1 MKILNLKNKTTKA
14 IFLSL
19 SLFVSPSIEQSS
31 LYAQGQKEQSKS
43 QTYSLTIN
51 KESLKSLLTKVE
63 QKTNYTFHYSN
74 DILKTK
80 KTYSFDFKNLTINQI
95 LNQITNQTNLIYKKN
110 GNSISLK
117 TNNLIQSKTAKPLLT
132 IKGRVIDKL
141 SNDPLIGV
149 SVIVKDT
156 QTATFTDTEGNY
168 TIEVPSGGY
177 IYTDYYGYVS
187 EIKKATDQ
195 YNVNFFL
202 QIDNMNL
209 EEIVIVGYGEMQKKD
224 VVGSIGI
231 VDMQDIN
238 KAPVNAFDQALAG
251 RIAGVQ
257 VSSMEDGQ
265 PGSAMNIVIRGQGSL
280 TQSTQPLYVIDGVPL
295 EDFDNSSLNP
305 DDIASI
311 TILKDAS
318 ETAIYGARGAN
329 GVIVIETKSGEIG
342 KPVYD
347 LKINTG
353 IDKVYKKMDMMS
365 PYEFVTYE
373 LERDPTLA
381 STYISEDNGL
391 DYYKNLEGVNWQDQ
405 LFDTGKANS
414 ANFSVRG
421 GSENTKYSFSTSYLD
436 NKAIIV
442 NTGYKRHQAR
452 LRLDQ
457 KLSKNTRAGIN
468 VNYTNQTNYGQIA
481 GRTASSNNTAI
492 NGYLLYSVWGYRPTT
507 GINGSDEDLETEL
520 VDLEAYEDSGVFT
533 INPVINAKNVLR
545 ENIIKSLNASGY
557 LTSELTNNLT
567 LKITG
572 SYNTQNGRSNQF
584 YNSNTLRGTDLR
596 ANNTDGINGEVSN
609 TEVINWVNENTL
621 TFKQGFNKTHH
632 INAVAGFTLSG
643 RSTRTYGFRATNL
656 PNEELGVDG
665 LSQGVLRTS
674 TTRSSS
680 NTLASF
686 LTRVNYRYLS
696 NYYLSFT
703 MRADGSSKFPKAN
716 KWGYFPSVGV
726 AWRIGREDFVK
737 NTNVISDAKIRAS
750 YGLTGNNRVSDFA
763 YLSALNFNDLGSY
776 SFNNTPYLGIDW
788 ELGNEHLKWETVKQ
802 LDFGLDL
809 SLFNDRVNITADIY
823 KKTTEDMLLN
833 ANIPSSSGYNKVY
846 ANIGSLEN
854 RGLEL
859 TLNTLNIK
867 TKDFSWQTNFN
878 IGFNQNKIRSL
889 SEGELSRFSHIS
901 SFSQRMAEEP
911 MYIAQVGG
919 PAAMFY
925 GLIWDGNYQFEDF
938 DKKNGQYILKADRPT
953 NGDSREK
960 IQPGDIK
967 YKDLNAD
974 GVVDANDKTIIGNP
988 TPKHTGGFSNQFTY
1002 KGFSLNILFQW
1013 SYGAELLNANRI
1025 IFEGNP
1031 TRVKRLNQFAS
1042 YANRWTPENPT
1053 NEMYRVNGEGP
1064 EVISSRTI
1072 EDASYL
1078 RLKTISLGYTLPK
1091 RVTKKLN
1098 LTHLGFSLAVQNLFT
1113 WTNYSGMDPEVA
1125 VHNSVLTPG
1134 FDFSAYPHA
1143 RRIVFGVNLNF

>member
-1 MKILNLKNKTTKA
+1 MPYNVTKALSIMKILNLKNKTAKA

-19 SLFVSPSIEQSS
+19 SLFVGPAIGQSP
-31 LYAQGQKEQSKS
+31 LYAQDKKEQPKS

-51 KESLKSLLTKVE
+51 KKSLKSLLTQIE
-63 QKTNYTFHYSN
+63 QTTNYTFHYSN
-74 DILKTK
+74 DILRTGN
-80 KTYSFDFKNLTINQI
+80 TYSFDFKNLTIDQI
-95 LNQITNQTNLIYKKN
+95 LKQITNQTNLIYKKN

-117 TNNLIQSKTAKPLLT
+117 TNNSIQSKTAKPLLT
-132 IKGRVIDKL
+132 IKGKIIDKL

-156 QTATFTDTEGNY
+156 QTATFTDIEGNY
-168 TIEVPSGGY
+168 TIEVPAGSY

-195 YNVNFFL
+195 YNVNFSL
-202 QIDNMNL
+202 QIDNMDL

-224 VVGSIGI
+224 VVGSVGI

-295 EDFDNSSLNP
+295 EGFDNSSLNP

-329 GVIVIETKSGEIG
+329 GVIVIETKTGEVG
-342 KPVYD
+342 KPIYE
-347 LKINTG
+347 LKLSTG
-353 IDKVYKKMDMMS
+353 LDNVYKKMDMMN
-365 PYEFVTYE
+365 PLQFVEYE
-373 LERDPTLA
+373 LERDPNLA
-381 STYISEDNGL
+381 STYLSEGTSL
-391 DYYKNLEGVNWQDQ
+391 DYYQNLDGINWQDE
-405 LFDTGKANS
+405 LFQTGKANT

-421 GSENTKYSFSTSYLD
+421 GSEDTKYSFSSSYLD
-436 NKAIIV
+436 NKAIVV
-442 NTGYKRHQAR
+442 NTGYTRHQGR
-452 LRLDQ
+452 FRLDQ
-457 KLSKNTRAGIN
+457 KLSTKTQAGIN
-468 VNYTNQTNYGQIA
+468 VNYTNQKNYGQIA
-481 GRTASSNNTAI
+481 GRTASSSSTGI
-492 NGYLLYSVWGYRPTT
+492 NGYLLYSVWGYRPVA
-507 GINGSDEDLETEL
+507 GVNGSEQELETEL
-520 VDLEAYEDSGVFT
+520 IDMDAYNDSGVLT

-545 ENIIKSLNASGY
+545 ENIIKSLNTSGY
-557 LTSELTNNLT
+557 ITSKLTDNLT
-567 LKITG
+567 LKLTG
-572 SYNTQNGRSNQF
+572 SYNTQTGRSNQF
-584 YNSNTLRGTDLR
+584 YNSNTLKGTSLR
-596 ANNTDGINGEVSN
+596 ANNTDGINGEISN
-609 TEVINWVNENTL
+609 TEIINWVNENTL
-621 TFKQGFNKTHH
+621 TFKQGFNKKHH
-632 INAVAGFTLSG
+632 INAVVGFTLSG
-643 RSTRTYGFRATNL
+643 RSSKTNGFRATNL
-656 PNEELGVDG
+656 PNEELGIEG
-665 LSQGVLRTS
+665 LSQGELRTS
-674 TTRSSS
+674 TTRSNS

-686 LTRVNYRYLS
+686 LGRVNYRYLS
-696 NYYLSFT
+696 NYYLSLT

-716 KWGYFPSVGV
+716 KWGYFPSVGL

-737 NTNVISDAKIRAS
+737 NTNFISDAKIRAS
-750 YGLTGNNRVSDFA
+750 YGLTGNNRVADFA
-763 YLSALNFNDLGSY
+763 YLSSLNFNDLGAY
-776 SFNNTPYLGIDW
+776 SFNNSSHLGIDIG
-788 ELGNEHLKWETVKQ
+788 LGNEHLKWETVKQ
-802 LDFGLDL
+802 LDFGIDL
-809 SLFNDRVNITADIY
+809 NLFNDRINITADIY

-833 ANIPSSSGYNKVY
+833 ADIPSSSGYNKIY

-854 RGLEL
+854 KGLEL
-859 TLNTLNIK
+859 TLNTINIQ
-867 TKDFSWQTNFN
+867 TKNFTWQTNFN
-878 IGFNQNKIRSL
+878 IGFNQNKILSL
-889 SEGELSRFSHIS
+889 SKGELSRFSHIS

-938 DKKNGQYILKADRPT
+938 DKQNGQYILKSDRPT

-967 YKDLNAD
+967 YRDLNAD
-974 GVVDANDKTIIGNP
+974 GVVDSNDKTIIGNP
-988 TPKHTGGFSNQFTY
+988 TPKHTGGFSNQFSY

-1053 NEMYRVNGEGP
+1053 NEMYRVNGGGP

-1078 RLKTISLGYTLPK
+1078 RLKTISLGYSFPK
-1091 RVTKKLN
+1091 RITKK
-1098 LTHLGFSLAVQNLFT
+1098 
-1113 WTNYSGMDPEVA
+1113 
-1125 VHNSVLTPG
+1125 
-1134 FDFSAYPHA
+1134 
-1143 RRIVFGVNLNF
+1143 